1 MSRSFSRLE
10 APIRN
15 NRGSSQSSPAVSFTS
30 TRYRMASLAARMP
43 PAALTPTRRSAKPA
57 KSRTASSMTRV
68 TGSVAAGATLPVEV
82 LMKSAPASIASQEAR
97 RTLSSV
103 PSSPFSRITF
113 RCASPQAP
121 RTAAIS
127 SNTSLYRPLRKA
139 PLSMTMSTSS
149 APAATVDFTFASL
162 TSSAARP
169 DGNAVAT
176 LATWIGVPATPAT
189 ATRSGYTHTAATGG
203 APRPG
208 CRALAHIARTLPGV
222 SCPSSVVRSITEI
235 ARSSA
240 CRLLSALIDRL
251 ASVSARAR
259 APTSSTPGS
268 PCRNRRSDSSE
279 AATSRI
285 TSIRP
290 LSHHGGWLSGHRSLD
305 LPPEREHRLLVSPD
319 DLQRRDHPV
328 AGGHRQRERG
338 KPGHT
343 DRRGQLGEREPPPA
357 QQRRRSDE
365 GRQHQHREV
374 GEQRQEGGA
383 HQLPGPVRRR
393 AVGAG
398 EPGAALQVPPDVRAE
413 LVHVRHQVGVAPEP
427 LGVDDHAGGVE
438 RRAEVATRSVRHGN
452 ARGGQRV
459 IHGGVHRRVH
469 AIRQ

>member
-10 APIRN
+10 APSRK

-43 PAALTPTRRSAKPA
+43 PAALTPTRRPAKPA
-57 KSRTASSMTRV
+57 KSRTASSMTKV

-82 LMKSAPASIASQEAR
+82 LMKSAPASIASQDAR

-103 PSSPFSRITF
+103 PSSPVSRITF
-113 RCASPQAP
+113 RCASPQAL

-127 SNTSLYRPLRKA
+127 SNTSWYRPDRKA

-149 APAATVDFTFASL
+149 APAATADFTSASF
-162 TSSAARP
+162 TSSAARS

-176 LATWIGVPATPAT
+176 LATWIPVPATPAT
-189 ATRSGYTHTAATGG
+189 ATGTRSGYTHTAATGG

-251 ASVSARAR
+251 ASVAARAR

-268 PCRNRRSDSSE
+268 PCRNRRSEFSV
-279 AATSRI
+279 AATSPI
-285 TSIRP
+285 TSITP
-290 LSHHGGWLSGHRSLD
+290 LSHHSGWLSGHRRLD
-305 LPPEREHRLLVSPD
+305 HPPEREHRLLVNPD
-319 DLQRRDHPV
+319 DLQRRDHAV
-328 AGGHRQRERG
+328 AGGHRKRERR
-338 KPGHT
+338 KPGHA
-343 DRRGQLGEREPPPA
+343 DRRGQRGEREPSPA
-357 QQRRRSDE
+357 QQRRLPGQ

-374 GEQRQEGGA
+374 GKQREEGGA
-383 HQLPGPVRRR
+383 HQ
-393 AVGAG
+393 
-398 EPGAALQVPPDVRAE
+398 
-413 LVHVRHQVGVAPEP
+413 
-427 LGVDDHAGGVE
+427 
-438 RRAEVATRSVRHGN
+438 
-452 ARGGQRV
+452 
-459 IHGGVHRRVH
+459 
-469 AIRQ
+469 

>member
-10 APIRN
+10 APSRN

-43 PAALTPTRRSAKPA
+43 PAALTPTRRSAEPA

-103 PSSPFSRITF
+103 PSSPVSRITF

-127 SNTSLYRPLRKA
+127 SNTSWYRPDRKA

-149 APAATVDFTFASL
+149 APAATADFTSASF

-189 ATRSGYTHTAATGG
+189 ATGTRSGYTHTAATGG
-203 APRPG
+203 APKPG

-268 PCRNRRSDSSE
+268 PCRNRRRDCSVPRGDPPAPPGMGGLPIPPSPAGPPTDIPLS
-279 AATSRI
+279 
-285 TSIRP
+285 RP
-290 LSHHGGWLSGHRSLD
+290 LSHHGGWLSGHRRLD
-305 LPPEREHRLLVSPD
+305 HPPERQHRPLVSPN
-319 DLQRRDHPV
+319 DLQRGDRAV
-328 AGGHRQRERG
+328 AGGHRKRERG
-338 KPGHT
+338 KPGHA
-343 DRRGQLGEREPPPA
+343 DRRGQHGERKAPLT
-357 QQRRRSDE
+357 QQRRLPGQR
-365 GRQHQHREV
+365 RQHQHREV

-383 HQLPGPVRRR
+383 HQFPGPVRRR
-393 AVGAG
+393 AVGSG
-398 EPGAALQVPPDVRAE
+398 EPGAALQVPP
-413 LVHVRHQVGVAPEP
+413 
-427 LGVDDHAGGVE
+427 
-438 RRAEVATRSVRHGN
+438 
-452 ARGGQRV
+452 
-459 IHGGVHRRVH
+459 
-469 AIRQ
+469 